1 MGVSK
6 HFTQNCQGAGW
17 LVLCL
22 YLLVGHDVLA
32 QSRPDQPNFIV
43 IFTDDLGYGDLGCY
57 GHPSIKTPHLDRLAA
72 EGQKW
77 TNFYSAANV
86 CTPSRAALLTGRL
99 PVRLGME
106 SDKRRVFFPDS
117 DGGLPAT
124 VPTIATLLQQAGYH
138 TACLGKWH
146 LGHLPQFLPT
156 RYGFASYFG
165 IPYSNDMD
173 LAVPYTKAVV
183 EQPKVTDFN
192 VPLLRDTVVV
202 ERPADQPTLTRRLTE
217 EAVKTIKSSKKQ
229 PFFIYLAHPMP
240 HVPLF
245 AGRDFQGRSE
255 QGRYGDVIEELDWSV
270 GQVVA
275 ALKEQKLDKQ
285 TYIIFTSDNGPW
297 QLFGP
302 QGGSAGPLF
311 GAKGTSYEGGVR
323 VPGIFWGPG
332 RVSPGVVGHL
342 GSTLD
347 LLPTFAKLAGVPLP
361 AGLDGYD
368 LSPVLQSLAPSPRQE
383 MFFYHG
389 TRLFAVRQ
397 GKYKL
402 YFLKNNPLG
411 YPEKIEPLDK
421 PQLFDLSADPGE
433 RYDLADQLPAVVANL
448 NQLVAQHQA
457 GLVKGEP
464 RLEKRVGQK

>member
-1 MGVSK
+1 MMK
-6 HFTQNCQGAGW
+6 MEKNRLITCLALAPLLF
-17 LVLCL
+17 VLFS
-22 YLLVGHDVLA
+22 G
-32 QSRPDQPNFIV
+32 QMKPDRPNFIV

-117 DGGLPAT
+117 DGGLPT
-124 VPTIATLLQQAGYH
+124 SVPTIAKLLQQAGYR
-138 TACLGKWH
+138 TACIGKWH
-146 LGHLPQFLPT
+146 LGHLPQYLPLH
-156 RYGFASYFG
+156 YGFDSYFG

-173 LAVPYTKAVV
+173 LAVPYTKSAV
-183 EQPKVTDFN
+183 EQPKVADFN
-192 VPLLRDTVVV
+192 VPLLRDSAVV
-202 ERPADQPTLTRRLTE
+202 ERPADQPTLTRRYTE
-217 EAVKTIKSSKKQ
+217 EAVKLIEAHRKQ
-229 PFFIYLAHPMP
+229 PFFLYLAHPMP

-245 AGRDFQGRSE
+245 AGREFQGRSE

-270 GQVVA
+270 GQIVA
-275 ALKEQKLDKQ
+275 ALKAQKLDKQ
-285 TYIIFTSDNGPW
+285 TYVIFTSDNGPW

-361 AGLDGYD
+361 TRLDGYD
-368 LSPVLQSLAPSPRQE
+368 LSPVLKSLAPSPRQE

-421 PQLFDLSADPGE
+421 PQLFDLSADPSE
-433 RYDLADQLPAVVANL
+433 RYDLADQLPTVVANL

-457 GLVKGEP
+457 GLTKGEP
-464 RLEKRVGQK
+464 RLDKRVGQK

>member
-1 MGVSK
+1 MEKPK
-6 HFTQNCQGAGW
+6 HHPYWYRGTIW

-22 YLLVGHDVLA
+22 PWLVCQGAVA
-32 QSRPDQPNFIV
+32 QSRQARPNLIV
-43 IFTDDLGYGDLGCY
+43 IFTDDLGYGDLSCY

-77 TNFYSAANV
+77 TNFYAAANV

-124 VPTIATLLQQAGYH
+124 VPTIATLLQQAGYY

-146 LGHLPQFLPT
+146 LGHLPQYLPT
-156 RYGFASYFG
+156 RYGFAGYFG

-173 LAVPYTKAVV
+173 LAVPYTKAAV

-192 VPLLRDTVVV
+192 VPLLRDSVVV

-217 EAVKTIKSSKKQ
+217 EAVKTIKSHKKQ

-302 QGGSAGPLF
+302 QGGSAGPLY

-368 LSPVLQSLAPSPRQE
+368 LSAVLASQAPSPRNE

-389 TRLFAVRQ
+389 TRLFAARQ

-402 YFLKNNPLG
+402 CFFKNNPLG
-411 YPEKIEPLDK
+411 YPEKMELLEK

-433 RYDLADQLPAVVANL
+433 RYDLAGQMPTVVASI

-457 GLVKGEP
+457 GLVKVEP
-464 RLEKRVGQK
+464 RLDKRVGQK